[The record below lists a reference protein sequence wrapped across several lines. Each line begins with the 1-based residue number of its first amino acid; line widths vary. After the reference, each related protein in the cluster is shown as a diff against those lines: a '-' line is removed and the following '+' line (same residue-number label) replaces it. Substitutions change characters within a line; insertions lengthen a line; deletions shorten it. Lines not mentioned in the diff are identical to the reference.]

1 MIRNMCKS
9 INRPGQPTQ
18 PIFKTLRSLRILIIH
33 PKDREG
39 EELIRHL
46 NRIGCQ
52 VDAVWPI
59 PSEIEP
65 RIDVVIIMVREDQ
78 TRQLQDLFNDGRKL
92 GPTIIALVDY
102 EIPTVLQAVLDIGAQ
117 AVIGKPIRPFGVLT
131 NLVLARQNWS
141 QENHLN
147 GKIHKLERKVA
158 GMKKLNLAKALL
170 MKLHNICEEEA
181 YKILRDQA
189 MAKRVTTEE
198 IASSIINANEILSA
212 GTKIGSSVKKLK
224 IVE

>member
-1 MIRNMCKS
+1 MRKP
-9 INRPGQPTQ
+9 INRSLSQTPS
-18 PIFKTLRSLRILIIH
+18 IFETLRSLRVLIVH

-52 VDAVWPI
+52 VEAVWPI
-59 PSEIEP
+59 PTEIEP
-65 RIDVVIIMVREDQ
+65 RTDVVIIMVREDQ
-78 TRQLQDLFNDGRKL
+78 TRQLQDLFNDDRKL

-131 NLVLARQNWS
+131 NLILARQNWS
-141 QENHLN
+141 LENHLN
-147 GKIHKLERKVA
+147 GKIRKLERKVV
-158 GMKKLNLAKALL
+158 GMKKLNHAKVLL
-170 MKLHNICEEEA
+170 MKLHDICEEEA
-181 YKILRDQA
+181 YKIIRDQA

-198 IASSIINANEILSA
+198 IANSIINANDILST
-212 GTKIGSSVKKLK
+212 GTTTRGMVDKLK
-224 IVE
+224 IVG